1 MTIIINVIS
10 YTEIKLSFLH
20 SFIHSYNFIIHLF
33 CKIMSG
39 INFMHQMQWFPLTTI
54 YPKNSKSKYPPLNSF
69 PSYFL
74 NSIIKSWKYLKISSF
89 SDVNKVYFL
98 KVSKS
103 LNQFMMSSILPKK
116 EWNCKPI
123 PLMRTRF
130 SLCIIS
136 NREKPAFITGIPAKE
151 NRIFPVWKGLQC
163 ILSIFCTQDSYFC
176 SFLEE

>member
-1 MTIIINVIS
+1 MWIGKTC
-10 YTEIKLSFLH
+10 LSRSMFLFKIVSLSEYVLLLNSFDYNKCNILHWNKTLIPSFIH

-39 INFMHQMQWFPLTTI
+39 INFMHQMQWFPLTTV

-103 LNQFMMSSILPKK
+103 WNQFMVSWILP
-116 EWNCKPI
+116 
-123 PLMRTRF
+123 
-130 SLCIIS
+130 
-136 NREKPAFITGIPAKE
+136 
-151 NRIFPVWKGLQC
+151 
-163 ILSIFCTQDSYFC
+163 
-176 SFLEE
+176 